1 MVEKSL
7 GYSHNIVYLRAPI
20 SRSAARI
27 GGESSLYEDVMT
39 SETRGG
45 FENLI
50 QAVKAGFAAVTVVG
64 VSWALG
70 YLFLLQFGHLFA
82 Q

>member
-1 MVEKSL
+1 MVEKPL
-7 GYSHNIVYLRAPI
+7 EYSHNVVHLRMPPP
-20 SRSAARI
+20 RLAARI
-27 GGESSLYEDVMT
+27 EGESSVYGDVMT
-39 SETRGG
+39 SETRDG

-70 YLFLLQFGHLFA
+70 YLFLLQFGHLFV